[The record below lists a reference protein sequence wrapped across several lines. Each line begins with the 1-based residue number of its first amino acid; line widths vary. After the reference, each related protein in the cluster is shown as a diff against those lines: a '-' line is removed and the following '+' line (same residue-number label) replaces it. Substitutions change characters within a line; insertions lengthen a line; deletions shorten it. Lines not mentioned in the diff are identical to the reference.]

1 MHNAKYIEPKNRQAV
16 WERNHAACL
25 CQQRRLIAAT
35 IRFFDLFSGIGGFRE
50 GLRRAGGFTCVGH
63 CEVDAYADKNYRLLF
78 DTEGEWFCN
87 DARTIETD
95 RMPDF
100 DLLCAGFPCQ
110 AFSIAGKREGFAD
123 ARGTLFFEIARLV
136 ADKRPAYFILEN
148 VPGLLSHDKGRTFHT
163 ILSTLSEL
171 GYGVEWKVLNSKDF
185 GVPQSRKRVYL
196 VGYLDRRCAG
206 KILPFPAA
214 NGTSLIQIRT
224 GSQGKRVYSP
234 EGLSCT
240 LTSLAGGMG
249 GKTGLY
255 EMGIPIKENTKQGYK
270 MAYPGD
276 SIDLGYAGMNT
287 RRGRVGHQIAHTLT
301 TGIQQGTLHFV
312 DLSVPP
318 LVTEQCRCLNTR
330 QSGIHNH
337 KGECSGV
344 LKEEGARAVLTPGRE
359 ETRQNGRRMKEPEE
373 PMFTITATDRHGVAY
388 RGRIRR
394 LVPRE
399 CLRLQG
405 FYDWQIDRIEQETSD
420 SQLYKQAGNGVTVNV
435 IEAIGTLLRQADT
448 EIRAEDEKTKR

>member
-1 MHNAKYIEPKNRQAV
+1 M

-87 DARTIETD
+87 DARTIETE

-214 NGTSLIQIRT
+214 NGTPLVQIQT
-224 GSQGKRVYSP
+224 GRQGERIYNA

-240 LTSLAGGMG
+240 LTSGAGGVG

-255 EMGIPIKENTKQGYK
+255 EVGVPIKENTKQGYK

-312 DLSVPP
+312 DLSPPP

-388 RGRIRR
+388 RGRIRK

-435 IEAIGTLLRQADT
+435 IEAIGTLLRQTDA
-448 EIRAEDEKTKR
+448 EIRAEDEKIKR

>member
-1 MHNAKYIEPKNRQAV
+1 M
-16 WERNHAACL
+16 WEKNHAVCFL
-25 CQQRRLIAAT
+25 IQQRRLIAAT

-87 DARTIETD
+87 DARTIETE

-255 EMGIPIKENTKQGYK
+255 ELGIPIKENTKQGYK

-312 DLSVPP
+312 DLSPPP

>member
-1 MHNAKYIEPKNRQAV
+1 MR
-16 WERNHAACL
+16 
-25 CQQRRLIAAT
+25 
-35 IRFFDLFSGIGGFRE
+35 IR
-50 GLRRAGGFTCVGH
+50 T
-63 CEVDAYADKNYRLLF
+63 
-78 DTEGEWFCN
+78 
-87 DARTIETD
+87 TD
-95 RMPDF
+95 
-100 DLLCAGFPCQ
+100 CCSTQKG
-110 AFSIAGKREGFAD
+110 SGFAMTQEQSKLNECRTLIFCVQD
-123 ARGTLFFEIARLV
+123 FLARHSLSPESGKDLQMPEEHCSSRLPDWLQTSDLRISSLKMFPDCFRMTKAGRFTPSSVRYLSWGTVWNGKCLTAR
-136 ADKRPAYFILEN
+136 ILESPN
-148 VPGLLSHDKGRTFHT
+148 PENGC
-163 ILSTLSEL
+163 ILSDILIEDVPEKYYLSRAET
-171 GYGVEWKVLNSKDF
+171 
-185 GVPQSRKRVYL
+185 
-196 VGYLDRRCAG
+196 
-206 KILPFPAA
+206 

-405 FYDWQIDRIEQETSD
+405 FYDWQIDRIDRNSD

-435 IEAIGTLLRQADT
+435 IEAIGTLLRQADA

>member
-1 MHNAKYIEPKNRQAV
+1 MVTNRYREINRRYEKNHV
-16 WERNHAACL
+16 ACFY
-25 CQQRRLIAAT
+25 QQRRLITAT
-35 IRFFDLFSGIGGFRE
+35 IQFFDLFSGIGGFRE

-63 CEVDAYADKNYRLLF
+63 CEVDTYADKNYRLLF
-78 DTEGEWFCN
+78 DTEGEWYCS
-87 DARTIETD
+87 DARTIEPE

-214 NGTSLIQIRT
+214 NGTPLVQIQT
-224 GSQGKRVYSP
+224 GRQGERIYNA

-240 LTSLAGGMG
+240 LTSGAGGVG

-255 EMGIPIKENTKQGYK
+255 EVGVPIKENTKQGYK

-312 DLSVPP
+312 DLSPPP

-388 RGRIRR
+388 RGRIRK

-435 IEAIGTLLRQADT
+435 IEAIGTLLRQTDA
-448 EIRAEDEKTKR
+448 EIRAEDEKIKR

>member
-1 MHNAKYIEPKNRQAV
+1 MHNAKYIELKNRQAV

-171 GYGVEWKVLNSKDF
+171 GYCVEWKVLNA
-185 GVPQSRKRVYL
+185 Q
-196 VGYLDRRCAG
+196 
-206 KILPFPAA
+206 
-214 NGTSLIQIRT
+214 
-224 GSQGKRVYSP
+224 
-234 EGLSCT
+234 
-240 LTSLAGGMG
+240 
-249 GKTGLY
+249 
-255 EMGIPIKENTKQGYK
+255 
-270 MAYPGD
+270 
-276 SIDLGYAGMNT
+276 
-287 RRGRVGHQIAHTLT
+287 
-301 TGIQQGTLHFV
+301 
-312 DLSVPP
+312 
-318 LVTEQCRCLNTR
+318 
-330 QSGIHNH
+330 
-337 KGECSGV
+337 
-344 LKEEGARAVLTPGRE
+344 
-359 ETRQNGRRMKEPEE
+359 
-373 PMFTITATDRHGVAY
+373 
-388 RGRIRR
+388 
-394 LVPRE
+394 
-399 CLRLQG
+399 
-405 FYDWQIDRIEQETSD
+405 
-420 SQLYKQAGNGVTVNV
+420 
-435 IEAIGTLLRQADT
+435 
-448 EIRAEDEKTKR
+448 